1 MSEWAIYGSF
11 ASAIATLLAVFVALF
26 REELRTRWYR
36 PILTATIRLK
46 PPDCH
51 KTQQVTSNPIQVL
64 AQRGECYYL
73 RIWVQNEG
81 RQRAEKVQ
89 VFVSRLQRQHAD
101 GRFKDVDSFLP
112 MNLRWS
118 HISPPQTF
126 AEGISPGMGMH
137 CDFAHIVDPV
147 FREQRMDPI
156 PPQFTKRRTILEL
169 DLEVQPYT
177 LSHLVL
183 EGHYR
188 FYVKVAAANAQPI
201 EKCWDL
207 NLTGKWFSEEDK
219 MFSEGIGI
227 VPLVV
232 R

>member
-1 MSEWAIYGSF
+1 MSEWAILGSS
-11 ASAIATLLAVFVALF
+11 ASAIVTLLAVLVALF
-26 REELRTRWYR
+26 REEIRIRWYR
-36 PILTATIRLK
+36 PILSATIRLK
-46 PPDCH
+46 APDCH
-51 KTQQVTSNPIQVL
+51 KTELVSSKGLIALV
-64 AQRGECYYL
+64 GECYYL

-89 VFVSRLQRQHAD
+89 VFVSGLQKQHAD
-101 GRFKDVDSFLP
+101 GLFKDVDSFLP

-118 HISPPQTF
+118 HSSPPEIF
-126 AEGISPGMGMH
+126 AEGISPGMGRH
-137 CDFAHIVDPV
+137 CDFGHILDPV
-147 FREQRMDPI
+147 FREQLKFST
-156 PPQFTKRRTILEL
+156 PPLFAKGRTILEL
-169 DLEVQPYT
+169 DLEVQPNK

-188 FYVKVAAANAQPI
+188 FHVKVAAANSHPT

-207 NLTGKWFSEEDK
+207 NLTGKWFPEEDK

-227 VPLVV
+227 KSLIV